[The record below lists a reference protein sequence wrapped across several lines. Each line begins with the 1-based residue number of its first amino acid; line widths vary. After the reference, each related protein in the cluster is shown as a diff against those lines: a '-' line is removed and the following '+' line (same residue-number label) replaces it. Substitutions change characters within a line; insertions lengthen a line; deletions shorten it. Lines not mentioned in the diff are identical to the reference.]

1 MSCSRA
7 LSSSSLNRGISCRSG
22 SAWFVLGL
30 LLVTLEGM
38 YGGKRSVLIS
48 GEYRGGGEYAGGW
61 SILSLRV
68 SRIRSAASIAF
79 WVD

>member
-1 MSCSRA
+1 M
-7 LSSSSLNRGISCRSG
+7 
-22 SAWFVLGL
+22 LGL

-68 SRIRSAASIAF
+68 SRIRSVASIAF